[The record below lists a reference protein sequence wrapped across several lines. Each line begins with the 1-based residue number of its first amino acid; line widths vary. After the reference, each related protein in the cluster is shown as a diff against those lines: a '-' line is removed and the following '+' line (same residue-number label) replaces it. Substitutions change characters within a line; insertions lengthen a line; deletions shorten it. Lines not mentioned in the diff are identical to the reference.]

1 MKAAMQTYIEEL
13 VGTTVSP
20 VIAYSAVFL
29 LILVAIYILVRVA
42 RALMG
47 GTYVA
52 GGKGRNM
59 RLAVMDATPVDSVRR
74 LVLVRRDD
82 VEHLILIGGPT
93 DVVVEQNIR
102 LTPSRQEPKM
112 PPQEAIPA
120 VRQTPPQPVFA
131 PTPIT
136 NRPVPAVQPAPA
148 PSVVQRDT
156 PKPSGYPVSE
166 TRAPLAAPTV
176 TAAGS
181 LTVSSAGQATSTQ
194 TNSAFPQVL
203 PAQVP
208 RAAPVPVVSPNNDL
222 SLEGELDSIL
232 ADINMNAQKP

>member
-1 MKAAMQTYIEEL
+1 MQAYIEKL

-29 LILVAIYILVRVA
+29 LILIAIYILVRVA

-102 LTPSRQEPKM
+102 LAPLRQEPKM
-112 PPQEAIPA
+112 PPQEAA
-120 VRQTPPQPVFA
+120 QAARQTPPQAVLA

-136 NRPVPAVQPAPA
+136 NRPVPAVQIAPA
-148 PSVVQRDT
+148 PLVAPREIA
-156 PKPSGYPVSE
+156 KPIGYPVAE
-166 TRAPLAAPTV
+166 TKATLAAPTV
-176 TAAGS
+176 MAASRISG
-181 LTVSSAGQATSTQ
+181 SSASQTTSAQ
-194 TNSAFPQVL
+194 INSAFPQVL
-203 PAQVP
+203 PAQMP
-208 RAAPVPVVSPNNDL
+208 RAAPVPIVSPNNEL
-222 SLEGELDSIL
+222 SLESELDSIL
-232 ADINMNAQKP
+232 VDINTNAQKP